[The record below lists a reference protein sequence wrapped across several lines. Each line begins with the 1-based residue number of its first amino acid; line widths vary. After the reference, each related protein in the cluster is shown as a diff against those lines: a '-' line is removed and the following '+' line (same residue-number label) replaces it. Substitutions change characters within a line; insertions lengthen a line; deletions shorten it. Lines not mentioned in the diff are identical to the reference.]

1 MIRVRTLVII
11 VLALGL
17 TGAAATA
24 AVSPFAYRATA
35 PLGFVDRGR
44 VNDEYPIA
52 VRDVSFFSQGRR
64 VDGYLA
70 VPPRKGPLPAA
81 IVLHGQGGDRTS
93 MLVQATWLAAR
104 GVVVMTL
111 TAPSTTAT
119 RPAGMTAS
127 KTLAF
132 ERDLAVRDV
141 VAVRRAVDALARHR
155 LVDERRIGF
164 VGWSLGARS
173 GAVIAGVEPRIDG
186 LALLS
191 GGATPVAT
199 YAAAAPVSLRPAIR
213 RALGDID
220 PLRWVA
226 RSRPG
231 SVLLLA
237 GRKDE
242 VVPRPALLALQRSA
256 PPGTD
261 VRWYQAD
268 HALNARASGPISCRG
283 PRHEARA
290 PTTLGDRGAG
300 LDRPDRL
307 GPSSPVSGLGDG
319 RAGGRRCQGAARGD
333 LRRALR
339 RRGSRRLLWRA
350 GFGPRRGE
358 AQRSRS
364 SVSTAPSVT

>member
-1 MIRVRTLVII
+1 MT
-11 VLALGL
+11 AS
-17 TGAAATA
+17 AATT
-24 AVSPFAYRATA
+24 PFAYPVDA

-44 VNDEYPIA
+44 VNDKYPIA

-119 RPAGMTAS
+119 RPAGLSAT

-173 GAVIAGVEPRIDG
+173 GAVVAGVEPRIDG

-191 GGATPVAT
+191 AGATPVAT
-199 YAAAAPVSLRPAIR
+199 YAAAAPASLRPVDPPYARGHRPAPVGGAIPTRERAAAR
-213 RALGDID
+213 RTQGRGGAASRAARAAAIGAEGHRR
-220 PLRWVA
+220 PLVPG
-226 RSRPG
+226 RSRAERDGVDG
-231 SVLLLA
+231 SAGLA
-237 GRKDE
+237 GRE
-242 VVPRPALLALQRSA
+242 APARSA
-256 PPGTD
+256 P
-261 VRWYQAD
+261 
-268 HALNARASGPISCRG
+268 
-283 PRHEARA
+283 
-290 PTTLGDRGAG
+290 
-300 LDRPDRL
+300 
-307 GPSSPVSGLGDG
+307 
-319 RAGGRRCQGAARGD
+319 
-333 LRRALR
+333 
-339 RRGSRRLLWRA
+339 GSRARRP
-350 GFGPRRGE
+350 GP
-358 AQRSRS
+358 
-364 SVSTAPSVT
+364 